1 MFTHLLTSRQLDQL
15 VKTSYT
21 KRSCAVVIT
30 RPPEII
36 VCFKIVL
43 QAKDLYVIFD
53 SHPRQQHPEGA
64 AFIFNTSLEK
74 TALYLADLLPYDP
87 RLLEESNSDEGRDTG
102 DLQWQAQLLGNVS
115 GHFFECCDV
124 DMKMSPDAMNAM
136 FEANF
141 GLLQHRLQETE
152 TKARIAALT
161 QEIKRLSQRV
171 EHLQHLEGQTDEK
184 DRVRMRIRDIA
195 RVRGSPLRNVSH
207 FAGMSGSPDANVLP
221 LVPYAGGRTQ
231 NNMGWLEQVK
241 VPGSFPPDIMVRN
254 NSESPSPPPSPDAFE
269 TDDEEDDFTYED
281 TANEH
286 EEKDDLMLA
295 IRMQEKFEEEDTIL
309 RNQFQDLQRQ
319 SNMQPTFECCICID
333 VLATDYVARIDTCG
347 HSFCRECLRGYVTSR
362 LEERRY
368 PLLCPECGSMDDA
381 EKVGCKLKFQ
391 LRIQE

>member
-1 MFTHLLTSRQLDQL
+1 M
-15 VKTSYT
+15 KTSYT

-43 QAKDLYVIFD
+43 EAKDLYVIFD

-87 RLLEESNSDEGRDTG
+87 RLFEESNSDEGRDSE

-141 GLLQHRLQETE
+141 GLLQHRLQEKE

-161 QEIKRLSQRV
+161 QEIERLSQRV
-171 EHLQHLEGQTDEK
+171 EHLQHLEGQTNQK
-184 DRVRMRIRDIA
+184 DRARLRIRDIA
-195 RVRGSPLRNVSH
+195 RVRGSPLRNVKH
-207 FAGMSGSPDANVLP
+207 FAGNSGSPNASVLP
-221 LVPYAGGRTQ
+221 LVPYSGGRTQ
-231 NNMGWLEQVK
+231 KNMGWSQRINL
-241 VPGSFPPDIMVRN
+241 PGSFPLDSMSGYT
-254 NSESPSPPPSPDAFE
+254 SESPSPPPSPTAFE
-269 TDDEEDDFTYED
+269 KDDEEFESDYND
-281 TANEH
+281 TERGD
-286 EEKDDLMLA
+286 KDENDLVLA
-295 IRMQEKFEEEDTIL
+295 IRMQAKFAEEDTML

-319 SNMQPTFECCICID
+319 STTQPSFECCICMD

>member
-1 MFTHLLTSRQLDQL
+1 M
-15 VKTSYT
+15 KTSYT

-43 QAKDLYVIFD
+43 EAKDLYVIFD

-87 RLLEESNSDEGRDTG
+87 RLFEESNSDEGRDSG

-161 QEIKRLSQRV
+161 QEIERLSQRV
-171 EHLQHLEGQTDEK
+171 EHLQHLEGQTNEK
-184 DRVRMRIRDIA
+184 HRARMRIRDIA
-195 RVRGSPLRNVSH
+195 RVRGSPLRNVKR
-207 FAGMSGSPDANVLP
+207 FARMPGSPDASVLP
-221 LVPYAGGRTQ
+221 LVPYSGGRTQ
-231 NNMGWLEQVK
+231 TNMGWSQGIK
-241 VPGSFPPDIMVRN
+241 VPGSFPLDSMDRYT
-254 NSESPSPPPSPDAFE
+254 SESPSPPPSPNAFE
-269 TDDEEDDFTYED
+269 KEDDEETDYNDPEGTNKDE
-281 TANEH
+281 
-286 EEKDDLMLA
+286 DDLVLA
-295 IRMQEKFEEEDTIL
+295 IRMQAKFAEEDTML

-319 SNMQPTFECCICID
+319 STMQPSFECCICMD

-368 PLLCPECGSMDDA
+368 PLLCPECGSMDGA
-381 EKVGCKLKFQ
+381 EKVGCKLKPQ
-391 LRIQE
+391 A